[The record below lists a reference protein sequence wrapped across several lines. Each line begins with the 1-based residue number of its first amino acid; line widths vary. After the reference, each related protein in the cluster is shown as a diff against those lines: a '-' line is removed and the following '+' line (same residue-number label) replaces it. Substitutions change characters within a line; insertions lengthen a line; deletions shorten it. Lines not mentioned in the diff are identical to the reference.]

1 LGVALKRQF
10 STGPEAFDEIR
21 RRIEQ
26 FTRSLAEEG
35 GNESV
40 HLLPPTVVE
49 TVTSLALAV
58 DAKDQ
63 YTHGHSQ
70 KVSEYA
76 ALLAASLQIDPSDVE
91 EIRLAALL
99 HDVGKVGIP
108 ETIINKSGP
117 LDASEWEVMKS
128 HTELGARL
136 LEPLR
141 AMARI
146 QLMVRHHHEYYD
158 GSGYPNRL
166 VGEQIPLGA
175 RVIAIADAFDTI
187 TSERAYK
194 KPRPI
199 EDALAE
205 IERCAASQFDPKF
218 VQAFVDII
226 RKPSQPQPQTE
237 PELNFNEEQP
247 KTAAL

>member
-1 LGVALKRQF
+1 
-10 STGPEAFDEIR
+10 
-21 RRIEQ
+21 
-26 FTRSLAEEG
+26 
-35 GNESV
+35 
-40 HLLPPTVVE
+40 
-49 TVTSLALAV
+49 
-58 DAKDQ
+58 
-63 YTHGHSQ
+63 
-70 KVSEYA
+70 
-76 ALLAASLQIDPSDVE
+76 
-91 EIRLAALL
+91 
-99 HDVGKVGIP
+99 
-108 ETIINKSGP
+108 
-117 LDASEWEVMKS
+117 MKS

-146 QLMVRHHHEYYD
+146 QLMVKHHHEYYD

-199 EDALAE
+199 DDALAE

-218 VQAFVDII
+218 VRAFVEII
-226 RKPSQPQPQTE
+226 RKPSQPQPQ
-237 PELNFNEEQP
+237 PEAELDFNEEQP

>member
-1 LGVALKRQF
+1 
-10 STGPEAFDEIR
+10 
-21 RRIEQ
+21 
-26 FTRSLAEEG
+26 
-35 GNESV
+35 
-40 HLLPPTVVE
+40 
-49 TVTSLALAV
+49 
-58 DAKDQ
+58 
-63 YTHGHSQ
+63 
-70 KVSEYA
+70 VSEYA

-108 ETIINKSGP
+108 EAIINKSGP

-146 QLMVRHHHEYYD
+146 QLMVKHHHEYFD

-166 VGEQIPLGA
+166 TGEQIPLGA

-237 PELNFNEEQP
+237 PELNFNEERP

>member
-1 LGVALKRQF
+1 
-10 STGPEAFDEIR
+10 
-21 RRIEQ
+21 

-35 GNESV
+35 GDESI
-40 HLLPPTVVE
+40 HLLPPSVVE

-58 DAKDQ
+58 YAKDQ

-76 ALLAASLQIDPSDVE
+76 SLLANALEMDPGDVE
-91 EIRLAALL
+91 ELRLAALL

-108 ETIINKSGP
+108 EAIINKSGP

-146 QLMVRHHHEYYD
+146 QLMVKHHHEYFD
-158 GSGYPNRL
+158 GSGYPSRL
-166 VGEQIPLGA
+166 SDEQIPLGA
-175 RVIAIADAFDTI
+175 RIIAIADSFDTI

-194 KPRPI
+194 KPRTT
-199 EDALAE
+199 EAALIE

-218 VQAFVDII
+218 VKVFVELM
-226 RKPSQPQPQTE
+226 RRPSQPE
-237 PELNFNEEQP
+237 PEVNFNETQP